1 MSETPAPAA
10 LTAPTASE
18 GAAALFRRAAVQEAS
33 EPDRYDEPLKVM
45 RPWTW
50 ALGGVLLAAALIG
63 IVWSALV
70 DVPVKVQGRGILLP
84 PGGIVDIV
92 SDTDGRIDALLV
104 RPGDRVAAGQPIAR
118 VDQSEVRL
126 QLALADGQ
134 ATDALRQRDSLQA
147 FHMREEAAADAFRV
161 ARNAA
166 LTENLRLLEERL
178 GMMQQREEVLRV
190 LSQQN
195 LVNRDR
201 FLFARV
207 EVFQV
212 REQIAAAR
220 NEREQLALD
229 QALKRTQ
236 REREIL
242 EAERRVDETG
252 RQAEAL
258 RERLARLGA
267 VLATHA
273 GRVVEAKANA
283 GQVVSRGTPLVTVEH
298 DAEGSGAPVAV
309 IYVTAAD
316 GKRLA
321 QGMSVAVS
329 PSSTRREEHG
339 VLLGRILRVADVP
352 ASSAGLLRT
361 LQNDQLVQSFTQGLG
376 TLFEVTVRLETDAA
390 TRSGLKWSTGR
401 GPDFS
406 IESGTL
412 VEADVTVRS
421 VPLIGLAFPALRGSL
436 TRSADAAAP

>member
-1 MSETPAPAA
+1 MSEPEGGLFRKTA
-10 LTAPTASE
+10 L
-18 GAAALFRRAAVQEAS
+18 AAAAA
-33 EPDRYDEPLKVM
+33 PDRHDEALRLM

-50 ALGGVLLAAALIG
+50 WMGGALVAAALIG
-63 IVWSALV
+63 IIWSALV
-70 DVPVKVQGRGILLP
+70 EVPLKVQGRGILLP

-104 RPGDRVAAGQPIAR
+104 RPGDRVARGQPIAR

-126 QLALADGQ
+126 QLALAEGQ
-134 ATDALRQRDSLQA
+134 AADALRQRDSLLA
-147 FHMREEAAADAFRV
+147 FQRREEAAADAFRL
-161 ARNAA
+161 ARDAA
-166 LTENLRLLEERL
+166 LGQTLRLLEDRL
-178 GMMQQREEVLRV
+178 GMMQQREEVLRT

-220 NEREQLALD
+220 NEREQLVLD

-236 REREIL
+236 RERESL
-242 EAERRVDETG
+242 EAERRVDETA
-252 RQAEAL
+252 RQVEAL

-273 GRVVEAKANA
+273 GRVVESKANN
-283 GQVVSRGTPLVTVEH
+283 GQVVSRGTPLVTIEH
-298 DAEGSGAPVAV
+298 DPEGRAAPIAV
-309 IYVTAAD
+309 IYVGAAD

-321 QGMSVAVS
+321 EGMRAEIS

-339 VLLGRILRVADVP
+339 VVLGRIRRVADVP
-352 ASSAGLLRT
+352 SSSAGLLRT
-361 LQNDQLVQSFTQGLG
+361 LQNDQLVQSFSQTLGG
-376 TLFEVTVRLETDAA
+376 TLFEVSVELETD
-390 TRSGLKWSTGR
+390 TSTQSGLSWSNGR
-401 GPDFS
+401 GPAFA

-412 VEADVTVRS
+412 ADAEVTLRRVK
-421 VPLIGLAFPALRGSL
+421 LIGLAFPALRSGL
-436 TRSADAAAP
+436 TRNADAATP